1 MKNSKIVLEKGKT
14 KEEYNVI
21 LKVEAFDK
29 EYILYTKDE
38 EDECGEKIA
47 YAATYDLATNKI
59 KPVED
64 DQILEF
70 LDSILIHIQNKI
82 GTKEE
87 SEKSE

>member
-1 MKNSKIVLEKGKT
+1 MKNSKIVLEKGKS

-21 LKVEAFDK
+21 LKVEALDK
-29 EYILYTKDE
+29 EYILYTKNE

-47 YAATYDLATNKI
+47 YAALYDLNTNTI
-59 KPVED
+59 KPIED
-64 DQILEF
+64 DQVLEF

-82 GTKEE
+82 DFKEE